1 MVALQ
6 PIVFKKCITNL
17 QVNQIDKKKDYL
29 LYISLGTHQN
39 MTRPIV
45 MNSFMSRF
53 YMIGASILK
62 ELITKS

>member
-17 QVNQIDKKKDYL
+17 KVNQIDKKKNYL

-45 MNSFMSRF
+45 INSFMSRF
-53 YMIGASILK
+53 YMIGASIMK